1 MLEEEKEHVH
11 SFTEQ
16 DLDELQMPHEMR
28 APPTRPPAFELLMN
42 GVRGLTK
49 RVDHLNVQIL
59 TKGFK
64 FDIGGSLSNN
74 MHVSGSFNMP
84 NPSLPKKSPYG
95 MP

>member
-16 DLDELQMPHEMR
+16 DLDELQMHHEMR